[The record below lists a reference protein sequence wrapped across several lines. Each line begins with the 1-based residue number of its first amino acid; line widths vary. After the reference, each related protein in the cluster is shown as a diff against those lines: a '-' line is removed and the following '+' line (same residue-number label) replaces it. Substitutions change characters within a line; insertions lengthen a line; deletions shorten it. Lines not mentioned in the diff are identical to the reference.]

1 MSLRRDVVGG
11 LAVVGAL
18 TLILA
23 VGGGLYGLRL
33 LNHGF
38 SALEAPSALE
48 ARVAR
53 AARAFSMPSGAR
65 EQKNPLEPLPPK
77 MLSEARAHWADH
89 CAVCHAADG
98 SGQTPIG
105 KGLYPPA
112 PDMRAAA
119 TQGLSDGELYW
130 IIQNGIRLTGMP
142 AWGQLHDGTRNRD
155 SWALVSLIRTLPG
168 LSPEAL
174 DEIKAGLP
182 VSRHELNEQR
192 AEDAFLEGP

>member
-23 VGGGLYGLRL
+23 VGGGLYGLSL
-33 LNHGF
+33 LRHGF
-38 SALEAPSALE
+38 SAREAPSALE

-53 AARAFSMPSGAR
+53 AARGFSMPSGAR
-65 EQKNPLEPLPPK
+65 EQKNPLEPLPAK
-77 MLSEARAHWADH
+77 TLSEARAHWADH

-105 KGLYPPA
+105 QGIYPPA

-119 TQGLSDGELYW
+119 TQTLSDGELYW

-142 AWGQLHDGTRNRD
+142 AWGQLHDGAGNRD
-155 SWALVSLIRTLPG
+155 SWALVSLIRTLPA

-182 VSRHELNEQR
+182 LSQHELNEQR